1 MVCFFIYTKIGKTE
15 RRGGIS
21 SLCIFPLHLPFASQL
36 LKMSTDLKQEWY
48 FGCCTQVQV
57 PLNYKIWVNVYKC
70 SHHRKLMGI
79 GPQTKQAGYW
89 SWAQYAYRLR
99 ICSLKKETFK
109 LYIHY
114 SITKLRGSTSIEK
127 WINLLFWFAQALNQC
142 IIMHYASL
150 CRHKGRSWQILHHEE
165 ISWILW
171 RLFRDRLMLC
181 ELCGEAP
188 ISRPKLVS
196 PLKQRITDLL
206 SYWAFQSCEDMEKM
220 CAKNKKSSGQ
230 KAKKFTFTLNFV
242 TGAIGAN

>member
-1 MVCFFIYTKIGKTE
+1 
-15 RRGGIS
+15 
-21 SLCIFPLHLPFASQL
+21 
-36 LKMSTDLKQEWY
+36 MSTDLKQEWY

-99 ICSLKKETFK
+99 ICSLKKEKFK

-171 RLFRDRLMLC
+171 RLFRDRLDAMWALWGSAHQSSQTR
-181 ELCGEAP
+181 LSAEAENHR
-188 ISRPKLVS
+188 SVVLLSFPKLWRHGENV
-196 PLKQRITDLL
+196 
-206 SYWAFQSCEDMEKM
+206 C
-220 CAKNKKSSGQ
+220 
-230 KAKKFTFTLNFV
+230 
-242 TGAIGAN
+242 